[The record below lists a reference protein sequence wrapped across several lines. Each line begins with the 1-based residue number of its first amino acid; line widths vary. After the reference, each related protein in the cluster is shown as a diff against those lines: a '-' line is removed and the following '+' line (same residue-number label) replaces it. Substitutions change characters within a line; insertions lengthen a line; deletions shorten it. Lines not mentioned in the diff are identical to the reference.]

1 MPENLVKTPWEERS
15 ALPGFG
21 YAGGVQDI
29 LSAYNGLHHRKAE
42 VRYNNQVLMQQ
53 QIAYLQEL
61 KAVLE
66 TQENEFFD
74 MFGLQGKNKK
84 EKFLA
89 LKERI
94 RAWDATGAGA
104 LITDS
109 SVGNQFWTGL
119 SILRKEAVRAEI
131 SQEDWENMLHSVLI
145 STNGDEI
152 KQMLSASP
160 DLNIAQILNSILD
173 KKAFS
178 SNAKSSLVGNLTV
191 TLDVDNNIKIQ
202 CNRGNIT
209 PNMQLKLKKELE
221 NYFKKQGQKRKPDYN
236 FKAAFEELFA
246 ALPINATGIRY
257 IRMALKDYYG
267 VLEYYAFSSNNSQIK
282 GFLGEVYNNAF
293 LLYMADG
300 NTARKDAIERI
311 TPTGMVL
318 NQKGQEIIIDTWLK
332 GFGIQVKNYEKNKTL
347 KRGFNVHRT
356 YNAGDFIVDV
366 LQLPTGVGT
375 SNNASVGDILLNLF
389 TALDYNQ
396 DYGKTD
402 PAAVSETDAYKFFRK
417 TRSEMH
423 RQLENTQN
431 FTFSLMPYVAKILGV
446 DRSFSSK
453 ESIFVEEKVYHN
465 TFFNISGN
473 YIPSSHIVQS
483 IIDSLEKRSQEDSL
497 TSFVEASFS
506 TKHSLSGEVK
516 WTPYVTNNTVEE
528 VYGKRLNYVNAS
540 TISYSIS
547 LNISKLIDN
556 ITYF

>member
-1 MPENLVKTPWEERS
+1 
-15 ALPGFG
+15 
-21 YAGGVQDI
+21 
-29 LSAYNGLHHRKAE
+29 
-42 VRYNNQVLMQQ
+42 
-53 QIAYLQEL
+53 
-61 KAVLE
+61 
-66 TQENEFFD
+66 

-178 SNAKSSLVGNLTV
+178 PNAKSSLVGNLTV
-191 TLDVDNNIKIQ
+191 TLDADNNIKIQ

-332 GFGIQVKNYEKNKTL
+332 GFGI
-347 KRGFNVHRT
+347 
-356 YNAGDFIVDV
+356 
-366 LQLPTGVGT
+366 
-375 SNNASVGDILLNLF
+375 
-389 TALDYNQ
+389 
-396 DYGKTD
+396 
-402 PAAVSETDAYKFFRK
+402 
-417 TRSEMH
+417 
-423 RQLENTQN
+423 
-431 FTFSLMPYVAKILGV
+431 
-446 DRSFSSK
+446 
-453 ESIFVEEKVYHN
+453 
-465 TFFNISGN
+465 
-473 YIPSSHIVQS
+473 
-483 IIDSLEKRSQEDSL
+483 
-497 TSFVEASFS
+497 
-506 TKHSLSGEVK
+506 
-516 WTPYVTNNTVEE
+516 
-528 VYGKRLNYVNAS
+528 
-540 TISYSIS
+540 
-547 LNISKLIDN
+547 
-556 ITYF
+556 